1 MSAEPGAGRRMRSR
15 GRRPRRGRG
24 GAAATATAT
33 VENAGD
39 DEERGE
45 EAEHDQAE
53 LVGELAQHAL
63 EGAATEIAGSDEY
76 RGPQESGDEIENEKA
91 LPGDAA
97 DADGEGREIAHAIDE
112 AEAQDEP
119 RIVALDPAQR
129 RVDPR
134 APHRPT
140 RQQPQAE
147 IAADP
152 EIALVAGKA
161 SEPGGKQQQRRVQET
176 LCRGEAGDENEGLTL
191 NES

>member
-15 GRRPRRGRG
+15 GRRHRRGRG

-33 VENAGD
+33 NGGD

-53 LVGELAQHAL
+53 LVGELAQHAF
-63 EGAATEIAGSDEY
+63 EGAAAEIAGSDEY

-119 RIVALDPAQR
+119 RIVALDPAQ
-129 RVDPR
+129 
-134 APHRPT
+134 
-140 RQQPQAE
+140 
-147 IAADP
+147 
-152 EIALVAGKA
+152 
-161 SEPGGKQQQRRVQET
+161 
-176 LCRGEAGDENEGLTL
+176 
-191 NES
+191 